1 MNYNVYLFSCL
12 MKLFDKE
19 FEQLEYDL
27 QFEKAI
33 KEYAKFEDS
42 IFNYA
47 NKSEYDCI
55 VNYLKNTYDK

>member
-12 MKLFDKE
+12 MKLFDME

-27 QFEKAI
+27 QYEKAI
-33 KEYAKFEDS
+33 EEYVKYELS
-42 IFNYA
+42 GFNDK

-55 VNYLKNTYDK
+55 VNYLKHKYDK

>member
-1 MNYNVYLFSCL
+1 
-12 MKLFDKE
+12 MKLFDKK
-19 FEQLEYDL
+19 FEQMEYDL

-33 KEYAKFEDS
+33 EEYAKFENS
-42 IFNYA
+42 TFNDV

>member
-19 FEQLEYDL
+19 FEKMEYDL

-33 KEYAKFEDS
+33 EEYVKFENS
-42 IFNYA
+42 TFNDV